1 MKLVTFDR
9 DSGPRLGVH
18 TNDNV
23 VDLGLASQISGIGDL
38 PSTMLEFIQ
47 GGESLW
53 HKGRQ
58 VLDWAN
64 NSSGDFLLD
73 ESQVRIRA
81 PISNPPKLICVA
93 LNYQA
98 HADETGV
105 EAPNEPMLFS
115 KFPSVIVGPGD
126 AIKIPRQSDQV
137 DYEIELAAVIG
148 IGGRHIPEE
157 NALNHVFGYTIMND
171 VSCREYQRR
180 WSQWLVGKSF
190 DTFAPMGPSIV
201 TADEVPDPH
210 NLSMVLSI
218 NGDVMQSSSTSDMIF
233 NIPRLIAFASSIFTL
248 ESGDVLLTGTPPGVG
263 AARQPPRWIR
273 PGDLIQMEIDTLG
286 TLCSLVESE

>member
-9 DSGPRLGVH
+9 DSSPKIGVH
-18 TNDNV
+18 INDNV
-23 VDLGLASQISGIGDL
+23 VDLGLASQSSGLGAL

-47 GGESLW
+47 GGESMW

-58 VLDWAN
+58 VLDWAT

-73 ESQVRIRA
+73 GSQVRIRA
-81 PISNPPKLICVA
+81 PISNPPKMICVA

-115 KFPSVIVGPGD
+115 KFPSVIIGPGD

-218 NGDVMQSSSTSDMIF
+218 NGDVMQSSNTSDMIF

>member
-9 DSGPRLGVH
+9 DSGLRLGVH
-18 TNDNV
+18 KNDNV

>member
-18 TNDNV
+18 KNDNV